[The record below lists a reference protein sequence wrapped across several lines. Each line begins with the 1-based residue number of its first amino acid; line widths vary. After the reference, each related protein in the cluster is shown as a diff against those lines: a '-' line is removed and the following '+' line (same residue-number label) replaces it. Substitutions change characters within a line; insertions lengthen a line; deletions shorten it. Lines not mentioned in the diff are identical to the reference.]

1 MRSATNFINLKQLF
15 SLRTLLLVFAGLL
28 STASGFYFAAGAN
41 ADATAE
47 PPPAP
52 SVEVAQ
58 LIPQEIRTW
67 TRFSGRLTPVE
78 SVEIKPLVSGT
89 IQQVL
94 FEDGQVVQK
103 GDPLFVID
111 PRPHQAQ
118 LQRAEAELST
128 AKSRARLARDELE
141 RAKQLLENKLISRSI
156 FDSAFNDDQVAQAA
170 VQAAES
176 AVQQAR
182 LNLEYAHIGSPI
194 KGRVSRAELTVG
206 NVVNAGVNAPVLTTV
221 VADDA
226 LYAEFN
232 VDENTYIQSVRHIQR
247 QEKMPVQLTL
257 ASDDK
262 DADDE
267 NGKRIYEGHIHAFDN
282 RLDVASGTI
291 RARAIFANIDNT
303 LTPGMYA
310 NISLGAAATTEALL
324 VPERAIG
331 TNQNRKFVYVID
343 ENNTVNYREVLV
355 GGHYLSHRI
364 ILNGLQPGERI
375 AVNSLSHLRPSTVV
389 NPVTVETLNQLAAQ

>member
-1 MRSATNFINLKQLF
+1 MRFATNLKF
-15 SLRTLLLVFAGLL
+15 SLTKLSTLLSSRTLPFVLVGILGNT
-28 STASGFYFAAGAN
+28 TALYYMAGAN
-41 ADATAE
+41 ADDASSQT
-47 PPPAP
+47 PPALN
-52 SVEVAQ
+52 VEVAQ
-58 LIPQEIRTW
+58 LVPQAIRTW

-78 SVEIKPLVSGT
+78 SAEIKPLVSGT

-103 GDPLFVID
+103 DDPLFVID

-128 AKSRARLARDELE
+128 AQSRARLARDELE
-141 RAKQLLENKLISRSI
+141 RARQLLANKLISQSV
-156 FDSAFNDDQVAQAA
+156 FDSAFNDDRVAQAA

-182 LNLEYAHIGSPI
+182 LNLEYAHIRSPI
-194 KGRVSRAELTVG
+194 KGRVGRAELTVG

-221 VADDA
+221 VADDH

-232 VDENTYIQSVRHIQR
+232 VDENTYIQSVRHIQQ
-247 QEKMPVQLTL
+247 QEKMPVHLTL
-257 ASDDK
+257 AGDDGDNK
-262 DADDE
+262 
-267 NGKRIYEGHIHAFDN
+267 KIYEGYIHAFDN

-291 RARAIFANIDNT
+291 RARAIFVNEDNE

-310 NISLGAAATTEALL
+310 NISLGTATTTEALL

-343 ENNTVNYREVLV
+343 ENNTVNYREVSL
-355 GGHYLSHRI
+355 GGHYQAHRI

-389 NPVTVETLNQLAAQ
+389 NPVTVSTLNQLAAQ